1 MAALSALVFSLSWWL
16 GLYLLARDPRKPVLV
31 LAAVGLTSFA
41 VVVALDAV
49 RVVSGLHLL
58 SSIEVYL
65 GVVPGIAWFA
75 VLLELSR
82 PSDTWRS
89 RAGEIALIAAVAALA
104 FFGAAMA
111 GNVDGPVRLGHW
123 VMFAAISLSSLG
135 AMLRA
140 VFGPWQPR
148 PVVGYVVVA
157 TLFFALG
164 NAILV
169 IPLGLVPSW
178 LALASTG
185 FDVVLLGVAV
195 AMWDAFDEGQALRG
209 DMLRSFV
216 ATGVVVVLFG
226 GQALIGMAVT
236 GERTALTV
244 LLFTSIAIAVSI
256 NVLADPLA
264 GILDRLAFSRSP
276 GLRADRATLRRAESA
291 LPLRSASPLAN
302 IDDEAFARLTRRA
315 LGHYGDLSK
324 LVASPLTALPTI
336 DERLAARGAPD
347 QPLERANELKALL
360 ADRIARL
367 KPRDGGDFGTTEQ
380 WRHYNALYFP
390 YVVGVR
396 AYAQNATAAGPRS
409 GRAPGLAV
417 VGHRGAAAVAAQLA
431 ERRRPADR
439 GGSARQ
445 PGRRAKTDK
454 TSLVSAAVG
463 SSWQRLASI
472 WQWLLRSISVMT
484 AHHHPARPGAPFQC
498 RRRCGSGQFAVALC
512 ATCRRHLVR
521 GARSSSSP
529 WPPTHCRGCPVCPPR
544 PNGSRARRS
553 SATAWRS
560 TPPRVYRMSGA
571 SVSACSSATSRSP
584 SSSPSS

>member
-31 LAAVGLTSFA
+31 LAAIGLTSFA

-58 SSIEVYL
+58 SRIEIYL
-65 GVVPGIAWFA
+65 VAVPGIAWFA

-82 PSDTWRS
+82 PRDDSWRS
-89 RAGEIALIAAVAALA
+89 RAGELMAVLGVAAGA
-104 FFGAAMA
+104 FIGAAMA
-111 GNVDGPVRLGHW
+111 GSVEGPMRMGHW
-123 VMFAAISLSSLG
+123 VLFGVVSLSSLG
-135 AMLRA
+135 ALLWA

-148 PVVGYVVVA
+148 RVLGYVVVA

-185 FDVVLLGVAV
+185 CDVVLLGVAV
-195 AMWDAFDEGQALRG
+195 AMWDAFDEGQALRA

-226 GQALIGMAVT
+226 GQALIGMALT
-236 GERTALTV
+236 GEKTALTA
-244 LLFTSIAIAVSI
+244 LLFTSVAIAIAI

-264 GILDRLAFSRSP
+264 GLLDRLAFSRSP
-276 GLRADRATLRRAESA
+276 GLRADRATLRRTEAA
-291 LPLRSASPLAN
+291 LPLRAASPLEGV
-302 IDDEAFARLTRRA
+302 DDDTFARLTRRA

-324 LVASPLTALPTI
+324 LVASPPTALPII

-367 KPRDGGDFGTTEQ
+367 KPRDGADFGTTEQ

-396 AYAQNATAAGPRS
+396 AYAQNATASGLDPTARQAWQWFVTEVPQRS
-409 GRAPGLAV
+409 L
-417 VGHRGAAAVAAQLA
+417 HNWQNAAARLIASDL
-431 ERRRPADR
+431 R
-439 GGSARQ
+439 GNLVT
-445 PGRRAKTDK
+445 AKD
-454 TSLVSAAVG
+454 
-463 SSWQRLASI
+463 
-472 WQWLLRSISVMT
+472 
-484 AHHHPARPGAPFQC
+484 
-498 RRRCGSGQFAVALC
+498 
-512 ATCRRHLVR
+512 
-521 GARSSSSP
+521 
-529 WPPTHCRGCPVCPPR
+529 
-544 PNGSRARRS
+544 
-553 SATAWRS
+553 
-560 TPPRVYRMSGA
+560 
-571 SVSACSSATSRSP
+571 
-584 SSSPSS
+584 